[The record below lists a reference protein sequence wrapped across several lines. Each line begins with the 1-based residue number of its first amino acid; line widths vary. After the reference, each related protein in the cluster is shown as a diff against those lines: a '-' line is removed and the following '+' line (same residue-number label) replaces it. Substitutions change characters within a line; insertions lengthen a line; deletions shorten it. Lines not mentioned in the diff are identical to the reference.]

1 MKSRIAAAAQSEEV
15 TKNASDLL
23 INRIDRWTT
32 RANSAEGMHKTL
44 VYEKTGD
51 SDKYLPLII
60 SPENATTSMGGPLE
74 APFVI
79 ANSMREVQPEIN
91 MLVSP
96 LTERLFARPPDGAP
110 EWKLPVGDDD

>member
-1 MKSRIAAAAQSEEV
+1 
-15 TKNASDLL
+15 
-23 INRIDRWTT
+23 
-32 RANSAEGMHKTL
+32 MHKVL

-51 SDKYLPLII
+51 SDKYLPLIV
-60 SPENATTSMGGPLE
+60 SPENATTQAGGALE

-96 LTERLFARPPDGAP
+96 LADRLFVRAPDGAP
-110 EWKLPVGDDD
+110 EWTLPVGDDV